1 MLLTFLRVDEVHD
14 VLGRR
19 GGVELREEVGVAE
32 ELDERLQ
39 GAQVVVVVGGGKR
52 EQVLDRVVLLAAE
65 LDRLLARDDAD
76 GSLESAA
83 LGARVRH
90 GHVLRDH
97 EVGAELLGTLND
109 VVDIGGRDVPVV
121 DHRLRGLANGILPVG
136 GLDVQ
141 LNQTLVQKVAE
152 HPRSP
157 LLSLCVGGQ
166 PVDCATPGS
175 QRRVTWGGL
184 RLRLRLALALGS
196 RLPCGFPPRARARL
210 EFALTLA
217 PHFALGPGPS
227 AARPRVRLRIRP
239 AHS

>member
-1 MLLTFLRVDEVHD
+1 M
-14 VLGRR
+14 
-19 GGVELREEVGVAE
+19 
-32 ELDERLQ
+32 
-39 GAQVVVVVGGGKR
+39 VVVVGGGKR

-65 LDRLLARDDAD
+65 LDRLLERDDAD

-121 DHRLRGLANGILPVG
+121 DHRLRGLANGILPVD

-152 HPRSP
+152 HPHSP
-157 LLSLCVGGQ
+157 LLSLYVGGQ

-175 QRRVTWGGL
+175 LRRVTWGGL
-184 RLRLRLALALGS
+184 RLRLRLALVLGS
-196 RLPCGFPPRARARL
+196 RLRAPALRLSASRPRTPGTRAYVCPTLRTRPRPACGTTTRAPANQARAFIKTRL
-210 EFALTLA
+210 VLVTHKSF
-217 PHFALGPGPS
+217 P
-227 AARPRVRLRIRP
+227 
-239 AHS
+239 